1 MNFIKSIFISIAIM
15 SMISLYYGMCPC
27 IKSECICSYLYPSGY
42 DTVMVNYISLLN
54 TSQYFYQNQ
63 TMIAEC
69 PFGLSC
75 YKNITL
81 DPSLSLFTNITR
93 YNGKD
98 SNLDSKDSNLDSK
111 DSKDSKDSNLDS
123 KDSKDSKDS
132 NLDIFLSTYKLN
144 FSNNYSS
151 EINVDDDE
159 PFENSYFVRIVD
171 SGNYNSSREYVFILE
186 ETNIK
191 INMKFNESF
200 TEDNI
205 RIISF
210 DIIPVNFE

>member
-1 MNFIKSIFISIAIM
+1 MNFIKTIFISIAIM
-15 SMISLYYGMCPC
+15 SMTSLYYGMCPC
-27 IKSECICSYLYPSGY
+27 IKSECVCSYLYPSGY
-42 DTVMVNYISLLN
+42 DIVMVDYISLLN

-98 SNLDSKDSNLDSK
+98 SI
-111 DSKDSKDSNLDS
+111 DSKDSKDSNL
-123 KDSKDSKDS
+123 DS